1 VTEGSRANNRLGD
14 VLADDITM
22 PMVVYVL
29 YLVGLATG
37 IAAMIGVILAYA
49 NRDKTA
55 GTWLESHYT
64 FQIRTFWIGFLIL
77 CVAALTFVLGIGVLI
92 LLAFWIWAAVRA
104 IIGLSKLSKREPIAD
119 PGTWTW

>member
-1 VTEGSRANNRLGD
+1 MTEGTRATNRLGD

-37 IAAMIGVILAYA
+37 VAALIGVILAYA

-55 GTWLESHYT
+55 GTWLDSHYA

-77 CVAALTFVLGIGVLI
+77 CVAMVTFLIGIGVLI
-92 LLAFWIWAAVRA
+92 LLAFWIWVAVRT
-104 IIGLSKLSKREPIAD
+104 IMGFSRLSRREPIAD
-119 PGTWTW
+119 PGTWLW

>member
-1 VTEGSRANNRLGD
+1 MTEGTRAANRLGD

-22 PMVVYVL
+22 PMLVYVL

-37 IAAMIGVILAYA
+37 IAALIGVILAYA

-55 GTWLESHYT
+55 GTWLDSHYI

-77 CVAALTFVLGIGVLI
+77 CVAMVTFLIGVGVLV
-92 LLAFWIWAAVRA
+92 LVAFWIWVAVRT
-104 IIGLSKLSKREPIAD
+104 ILGLSRLSKREPIPD
-119 PGTWTW
+119 PGTWIW

>member
-1 VTEGSRANNRLGD
+1 VTEGTRASNRLGD

-37 IAAMIGVILAYA
+37 IAALIGVILAYA
-49 NRDKTA
+49 NRDRTA
-55 GTWLESHYT
+55 GTWLDSHYT
-64 FQIRTFWIGFLIL
+64 YQIRTFWIGFLIL
-77 CVAALTFVLGIGVLI
+77 CVVAVTVWIGIGFLVL
-92 LLAFWIWAAVRA
+92 LGFWIWAAVRA
-104 IIGLSKLSKREPIAD
+104 IIGLSRLSKREEIPD